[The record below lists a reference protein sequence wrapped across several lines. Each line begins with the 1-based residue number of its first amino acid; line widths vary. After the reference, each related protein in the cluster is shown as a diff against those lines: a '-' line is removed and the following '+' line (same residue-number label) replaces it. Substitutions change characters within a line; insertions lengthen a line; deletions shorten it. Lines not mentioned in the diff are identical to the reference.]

1 MTKSRLA
8 GLASLVGFLLTVPL
22 ANYFV
27 SRIGTICLPDGPCL
41 IPVAPGIMSP
51 SGVIWAG
58 AALILRDLVQR
69 QLGVAWSTVGVLI
82 GAALSYL
89 ISPALAL
96 ASAVAFLISELI
108 DLAVYTPLQR
118 KGLVIAVVGSSLVG
132 LLADSVSFLWLGF
145 GSLDHFA
152 GQALGKAWMIVL
164 SLPLLYWLRNRDARE
179 LRSSN
184 RLPKGPA
191 AARFQTS

>member
-27 SRIGTICLPDGPCL
+27 SRIGTICPPDGPCL

-118 KGLVIAVVGSSLVG
+118 KGLIAAVVASSLAG
-132 LLADSVSFLWLGF
+132 LMADSVVFLLLAF
-145 GSLDHFA
+145 GSLDHVL
-152 GQALGKAWMIVL
+152 GQIVGKAWMIVL
-164 SLPLLYWLRNRDARE
+164 SLPFLFWMRRRDEHSSHAF
-179 LRSSN
+179 RSMYEN
-184 RLPKGPA
+184 LA
-191 AARFQTS
+191 TDHH